1 VAGGGAGGA
10 GAGGGS
16 DAEGDVDDGAPAVNP
31 AAGGGFTDGGWT
43 TDAEAGDGLAED
55 PDGEFAYRGG
65 EAPRREA
72 PRVIDVGIPGG
83 GPRVALWR
91 RAWRD
96 KVLPALVRFKPDLI
110 LVSAGFD
117 AHKKDEINFA
127 YIGVQVSEV
136 LGGGLST
143 IYYYSPSI
151 YDSYL
156 FIIHHPH

>member
-1 VAGGGAGGA
+1 M
-10 GAGGGS
+10 
-16 DAEGDVDDGAPAVNP
+16 EGGAPAANP

-96 KVLPALVRFKPDLI
+96 KILPALVRFKPDLI

-127 YIGVQVSEV
+127 YIGVQVCV
-136 LGGGLST
+136 VGGWGFVWGFVGLVCVCFGNA
-143 IYYYSPSI
+143 
-151 YDSYL
+151 
-156 FIIHHPH
+156 FIGICLYRLSNRLIFIHLPR